1 MGLKIIDKMGWYWTF
16 FQKASVFSALQV
28 YLDFI
33 NLFLYIIRL
42 MNWNRKQEKIF
53 QENRSSFARIKI
65 SGILRKTE
73 YENPVF
79 GVDGFILLAE
89 REAFCNKFDRFYLKF
104 LY

>member
-42 MNWNRKQEKIF
+42 MNFLCKNKDKWNF
-53 QENRSSFARIKI
+53 AEN
-65 SGILRKTE
+65 
-73 YENPVF
+73 
-79 GVDGFILLAE
+79 
-89 REAFCNKFDRFYLKF
+89 
-104 LY
+104 

>member
-1 MGLKIIDKMGWYWTF
+1 MGWYWAF

-28 YLDFI
+28 YPDFI

-42 MNWNRKQEKIF
+42 MNWNRKWEKIF

-73 YENPVF
+73 YAKMKCRNGGKLCSGIIVF
-79 GVDGFILLAE
+79 FCLKILFLAWT
-89 REAFCNKFDRFYLKF
+89 ASFF
-104 LY
+104 